1 MQPEV
6 KQKIDAINE
15 VTKPKKELTPAQQW
29 DMLAFK
35 VVERGLAP
43 KGFKK
48 ITGGKFRGVEIT
60 NSDLPGLP
68 KSRVFQVQRQAAQLV
83 RGFREKVKKE
93 YNDRLAKCERLEK
106 DAINNRES
114 CKFWQIGKRK
124 QHQKEYE
131 HFRNQIGIIQILI
144 NELDNVNIK

>member
-6 KQKIDAINE
+6 KQKIE
-15 VTKPKKELTPAQQW
+15 KPKKELTPDQQW
-29 DMLAFK
+29 DVLAYK
-35 VVERGLAP
+35 VIESNLAP

-48 ITGGKFRGVEIT
+48 VNNGKFRNLEIV

-68 KSRVFQVQRQAAQLV
+68 KSKVQVCQRQAAQLV